1 VPVAI
6 AFVAALFSH
15 LGTIDLAYHV
25 RAGNEMVASGSII
38 RSDSWTFT
46 VPGTQW
52 LDQQWG
58 AQIVLSRIHAAGGW
72 PTMLVAWAVLS
83 AITIAFVELACRA
96 RGASPRASALLA
108 VGAYVIARPAL
119 AMRPQM
125 LALPLFA
132 AGVWVVMSRRQ
143 HPGRLWLLPVFAAVV
158 ANMHGSF
165 TLFPVLAGLAL
176 VEDALQKD
184 GSWKR
189 SGIVLV
195 VTTASTLLNPFGI
208 AVWGYAAD
216 LSTNPTIRRS
226 VTEWAPLSLAGAIG
240 FIVFPSMILV
250 AGLMARRRAPVPWTD
265 LLWLGLFVVLALA
278 ALRGIVWWAIV
289 APIIVA
295 GLLPPPKER
304 TAHGS
309 AFPALG
315 LVALPW
321 WRSTSDDV
329 LLFDAPPGI
338 TAAVQSLP
346 AGTRM
351 LTAQTWGS
359 WLEFAAPDTPVFVDS
374 RIEILPAA
382 LWEDY
387 SQVGFSGAGWDD
399 VLDRWDVQAIAA
411 KADWDLLPYL
421 RDDPDWEE
429 IHTDDDGAVFVRR

>member
-1 VPVAI
+1 
-6 AFVAALFSH
+6 
-15 LGTIDLAYHV
+15 
-25 RAGNEMVASGSII
+25 
-38 RSDSWTFT
+38 
-46 VPGTQW
+46 
-52 LDQQWG
+52 
-58 AQIVLSRIHAAGGW
+58 
-72 PTMLVAWAVLS
+72 
-83 AITIAFVELACRA
+83 
-96 RGASPRASALLA
+96 
-108 VGAYVIARPAL
+108 
-119 AMRPQM
+119 
-125 LALPLFA
+125 
-132 AGVWVVMSRRQ
+132 
-143 HPGRLWLLPVFAAVV
+143 
-158 ANMHGSF
+158 
-165 TLFPVLAGLAL
+165 
-176 VEDALQKD
+176 
-184 GSWKR
+184 
-189 SGIVLV
+189 
-195 VTTASTLLNPFGI
+195 
-208 AVWGYAAD
+208 
-216 LSTNPTIRRS
+216 
-226 VTEWAPLSLAGAIG
+226 
-240 FIVFPSMILV
+240 
-250 AGLMARRRAPVPWTD
+250 VPWTD

-309 AFPALG
+309 AFPAFALVGTLIVLG

-387 SQVGFSGAGWDD
+387 SQVGFSGAGWDE